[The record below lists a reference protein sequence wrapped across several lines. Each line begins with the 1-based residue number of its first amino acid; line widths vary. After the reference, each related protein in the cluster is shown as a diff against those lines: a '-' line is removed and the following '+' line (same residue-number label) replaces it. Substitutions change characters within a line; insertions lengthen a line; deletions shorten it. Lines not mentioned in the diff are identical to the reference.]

1 MRYLGKKII
10 TLIMTLFLV
19 SAAAF
24 LAFQIIP
31 GDVVTSILGTEATP
45 EREQQLR
52 EELGLDNP
60 PVVRYFNWAA
70 GVLKGD
76 LGVSYRYSKNMN
88 EMMPVAQLI
97 GDKLPV
103 TLWLAAAAFVLIAL
117 ISIPLG
123 VFWAKCA
130 SAPGRASAGPAKDRG
145 PAEADGAD
153 GVQME
158 GASSVRMEDAS
169 GVRIEDA
176 SGIRI
181 EDASGVRE
189 EDASGVRAEEGP
201 SGIRTK
207 GTDSRKGGRL
217 RQVWLRDV
225 SGRLYHFTDAALGVV
240 TQAAMAVPSFFLGIL
255 VTFLFGVVL
264 KLFAPGGY
272 VSYKD
277 DFWGFLGYLVFP
289 AFSIAIPKIAM
300 TARFLRNSM
309 LTELKADYVRTA
321 YSKGCT
327 GRQVLYGHVLRN
339 AMMPVVTFLG
349 MIVAEVVAG
358 SIVIEQVFGLPG
370 IGRLLISS
378 ISTRD
383 FPVVEIL
390 ILYITFVVIF
400 VYFIV
405 DILYRVIDPRVSEK

>member
-45 EREQQLR
+45 EREEQLR
-52 EELGLDNP
+52 EELGLNNP
-60 PVVRYFNWAA
+60 PVVRYFNWMAD
-70 GVLKGD
+70 VLRGN

-88 EMMPVAQLI
+88 EMMPVSELI

-103 TLWLAAAAFVLIAL
+103 TLWLAALSFLLIVV

-123 VFWAKCA
+123 VFWAK
-130 SAPGRASAGPAKDRG
+130 
-145 PAEADGAD
+145 
-153 GVQME
+153 
-158 GASSVRMEDAS
+158 S
-169 GVRIEDA
+169 G
-176 SGIRI
+176 SHF
-181 EDASGVRE
+181 
-189 EDASGVRAEEGP
+189 
-201 SGIRTK
+201 
-207 GTDSRKGGRL
+207 L
-217 RQVWLRDV
+217 DV
-225 SGRLYHFTDAALGVV
+225 TLGVV
-240 TQAAMAVPSFFLGIL
+240 TQTAMAIPSFFLGIL
-255 VTFLFGVVL
+255 VTYLFGIVF

-272 VSYKD
+272 VSYQKD
-277 DFWGFLGYLVFP
+277 FTAFLGYLLFP
-289 AFSIAIPKIAM
+289 ALSIAIPKIAM

-309 LTELKADYVRTA
+309 LTELSADYVRTA
-321 YSKGCT
+321 YGKGCT
-327 GRQVLYGHVLRN
+327 KRRVMYGHVLRN
-339 AMMPVVTFLG
+339 ALMPVITFLG
-349 MIVAEVVAG
+349 MIIAEIVAG

-378 ISTRD
+378 INNRD

-400 VYFIV
+400 VYFLV
-405 DILYRVIDPRVSEK
+405 DILYRVIDPRISEK